1 MSDDSGKHPVA
12 GSTSRPASSGA
23 DGGSRASS
31 IRDTI
36 FKLPGSR
43 EQVPA
48 KQAERTDLQS
58 VTADTVLMDRS
69 GAEQITADRVSMEQS
84 GAKSI
89 DAKSAQLD
97 KSGAVALGADH
108 AVLLHSS
115 AVQVVAEEARLTD
128 SAVLVLSAESATL
141 TDSRVVVFAGKAEGD
156 VNAVL
161 TPLSAAVAGG
171 AFGLVVALVM
181 ILLRSRSRSH

>member
-12 GSTSRPASSGA
+12 GPTPRPETGEAAS
-23 DGGSRASS
+23 GSRASS

-48 KQAERTDLQS
+48 KQADRTDLAS

-89 DAKSAQLD
+89 EAKSAQLD
-97 KSGAVALGADH
+97 KSGAVALGADQ

-128 SAVLVLSAESATL
+128 SAVLLLSAQNATL
-141 TDSRVVVFAGKAEGD
+141 TDSRVVVFAGSADGD

-161 TPLSAAVAGG
+161 TPLSAAIAGG
-171 AFGLVVALVM
+171 VFGLVVALVT
-181 ILLRSRSRSH
+181 ILLRSRPR